1 MNSVNVTG
9 NLAKDIV
16 LQATPSGTKVVSNT
30 IAVRRNRKNSSGEYD
45 TDFINF
51 VAWDV
56 KAEYLS
62 KYAKKGDKIELTGTW
77 QVRNYET
84 DKGEKKRIDEL
95 IVETVNVWNVKEK
108 EEKKE
113 EEKLPTYK
121 EVANQLPF

>member
-16 LQATPSGTKVVSNT
+16 LQATSSGTKVVSNT

-84 DKGEKKRIDEL
+84 DRGEKRRIDEL

>member
-84 DKGEKKRIDEL
+84 DKGEKRRIDEL

>member
-16 LQATPSGTKVVSNT
+16 LQATASGTKVVSNT

-84 DKGEKKRIDEL
+84 DKGEKRRIDEL